1 MLLSSTT
8 VQRFHQGPPDPVHA
22 VGSGTRVATRVHHS
36 VPHRAAPLPSEPPG
50 PWRPLSSS
58 RPRFCLFQDVT
69 DQSRAARRRLR
80 PAPSLSVVG
89 FLSSGSLTISPPP
102 RRGPRLPAASLQA
115 ETLPRAA
122 GRPASEDSGRH
133 APVLR
138 GVGRRATAA
147 LSGLDGSLHSATA
160 PWLVSPWELGSGRE
174 GSHLTRTAP
183 RPFDAFVPPLPCG
196 RAPPP
201 RISRPSTWA
210 SRGSRRAGR
219 EGPASCVSQ
228 LSPGMSPGT
237 CHRPLPLAWS
247 FSLSSETD
255 EDTRVEFYG
264 ARELGGT
271 ADVRGDVVRTRSG
284 LRCPESRREPRRG
297 VSHGERA
304 RRSGSVGALRPLRD
318 ALRAVLPVLRH
329 CRRDRQPRP
338 RAPSVA
344 LHLAARVVCL

>member
-22 VGSGTRVATRVHHS
+22 VGSGTHVATRVHHS

-69 DQSRAARRRLR
+69 DQSRLR

-89 FLSSGSLTISPPP
+89 FLPSGSLTVSPPP

-115 ETLPRAA
+115 ATLPRAA

-160 PWLVSPWELGSGRE
+160 PWLVSPWELGSGRAPTLRGQCPGE
-174 GSHLTRTAP
+174 QRKPAGGARGAGQLRFTALAWNVAG
-183 RPFDAFVPPLPCG
+183 DVPQTA
-196 RAPPP
+196 AP
-201 RISRPSTWA
+201 
-210 SRGSRRAGR
+210 GL
-219 EGPASCVSQ
+219 V
-228 LSPGMSPGT
+228 L
-237 CHRPLPLAWS
+237 LPL
-247 FSLSSETD
+247 L
-255 EDTRVEFYG
+255 
-264 ARELGGT
+264 
-271 ADVRGDVVRTRSG
+271 
-284 LRCPESRREPRRG
+284 
-297 VSHGERA
+297 
-304 RRSGSVGALRPLRD
+304 
-318 ALRAVLPVLRH
+318 
-329 CRRDRQPRP
+329 
-338 RAPSVA
+338 
-344 LHLAARVVCL
+344 

>member
-80 PAPSLSVVG
+80 PAPSLSVVA
-89 FLSSGSLTISPPP
+89 FLPSGSLTVSPPP

-115 ETLPRAA
+115 ATLLRAA

-183 RPFDAFVPPLPCG
+183 RRAEEAGGRGARGRPAAFHSSRLECRRG
-196 RAPPP
+196 RATDRCPWPG
-201 RISRPSTWA
+201 PSPSPLRLTKT
-210 SRGSRRAGR
+210 RGWSFTAPVSLEGQLTSEATSSGLGVGSAARRAG
-219 EGPASCVSQ
+219 
-228 LSPGMSPGT
+228 
-237 CHRPLPLAWS
+237 
-247 FSLSSETD
+247 
-255 EDTRVEFYG
+255 
-264 ARELGGT
+264 
-271 ADVRGDVVRTRSG
+271 
-284 LRCPESRREPRRG
+284 ESHAE
-297 VSHGERA
+297 E
-304 RRSGSVGALRPLRD
+304 
-318 ALRAVLPVLRH
+318 
-329 CRRDRQPRP
+329 
-338 RAPSVA
+338 
-344 LHLAARVVCL
+344 

>member
-1 MLLSSTT
+1 MLLSSTK

-80 PAPSLSVVG
+80 PAPSLSIVG
-89 FLSSGSLTISPPP
+89 FLPSGSLTVSPPP

-115 ETLPRAA
+115 ATLPRAA

-183 RPFDAFVPPLPCG
+183 RPVSPAPVPCG

-201 RISRPSTWA
+201 RISPTSTWA

-237 CHRPLPLAWS
+237 CHGPLP
-247 FSLSSETD
+247 
-255 EDTRVEFYG
+255 
-264 ARELGGT
+264 
-271 ADVRGDVVRTRSG
+271 
-284 LRCPESRREPRRG
+284 
-297 VSHGERA
+297 RA
-304 RRSGSVGALRPLRD
+304 
-318 ALRAVLPVLRH
+318 
-329 CRRDRQPRP
+329 
-338 RAPSVA
+338 
-344 LHLAARVVCL
+344 